1 MRGSDA
7 AVELYAKPGGNFES
21 GEGVMKFVLVFLSSR
36 IRRQRAAM
44 TACWAGLL
52 IFAGMVRGQESS
64 SRPDTSTDTSTLPS
78 APVAK
83 GVAGVTAAPVA
94 AGGPV
99 AALRDVLLAACSQD
113 GSGFSRFLTERSKES
128 FRRLTPAARVAL
140 MKRFVLLNVPG
151 KSSSTAN
158 PAGRPLVRCETPD
171 VTTEMAIGGA
181 DVQENIAFLPME
193 LRDAADSTGVSV
205 HQINM
210 GLVREGGQWRLL
222 SIGLLLLDLP
232 SLEVEWDAAEA
243 DGNEGTALEN
253 LKKLGEAVEAYRRTY
268 SSLPESL
275 TALGPP
281 AAGAPTHE
289 AAGLVDTELAAGAKD
304 GYVFRIVIAGASALG
319 APAKYELA
327 ATPSEYGRTGTRSF
341 FRDANGGWHA
351 GDHRGGVGAESDPKI
366 N

>member
-1 MRGSDA
+1 MNS
-7 AVELYAKPGGNFES
+7 
-21 GEGVMKFVLVFLSSR
+21 VFATSSSR
-36 IRRQRAAM
+36 VRR
-44 TACWAGLL
+44 WLVVPGILGLRL
-52 IFAGMVRGQESS
+52 MMFAGAVHGQESS
-64 SRPDTSTDTSTLPS
+64 SRPPAASADNPALPN
-78 APVAK
+78 APVARIP
-83 GVAGVTAAPVA
+83 GVVAAPVA

-99 AALRDVLLAACSQD
+99 AALRDVLLASCSQD

-128 FRRLTPAARVAL
+128 FMRLTPAARVAL

-151 KSSSTAN
+151 KASSTAN

-181 DVQENIAFLPME
+181 DVRENVAFLPME

-205 HQINM
+205 RHISM
-210 GLVREGGQWRLL
+210 GFVREGGQWRLL

-232 SLEVEWDAAEA
+232 ALEVEWDAAEA
-243 DGNEGTALEN
+243 DANEGTALEN
-253 LKKLGEAVEAYRRTY
+253 LKKLADAVEAYRRTY

-275 TALGPP
+275 AALGPP
-281 AAGAPTHE
+281 AAGTPTRE
-289 AAGLVDTELAAGAKD
+289 AAGLVDAELAGGAKD
-304 GYVFRIVIAGASALG
+304 GYVFRIVIAGASTLG

-341 FRDANGGWHA
+341 FRDAEGGWHA
-351 GDHRGGVGAESDPKI
+351 ADRRGAVGAASDPKI

>member
-1 MRGSDA
+1 MFVTPHYCRRLAVIA
-7 AVELYAKPGGNFES
+7 ACCVGLMMSAE
-21 GEGVMKFVLVFLSSR
+21 
-36 IRRQRAAM
+36 
-44 TACWAGLL
+44 AG
-52 IFAGMVRGQESS
+52 RGQESS
-64 SRPDTSTDTSTLPS
+64 SRPATPADNSPLPS
-78 APVAK
+78 APAAK
-83 GVAGVTAAPVA
+83 IPGVVTAPVA

-113 GSGFSRFLTERSKES
+113 GSGFARFLTERSKES
-128 FRRLTPAARVAL
+128 FKRLTPAARVAL

-151 KSSSTAN
+151 KASAIAN

-181 DVQENIAFLPME
+181 DARENVAFLPME

-232 SLEVEWDAAEA
+232 ALEVEWDAAESDA
-243 DGNEGTALEN
+243 NESTALEN
-253 LKKLGEAVEAYRRTY
+253 LKKLAEAVEAYRRTY

-275 TALGPP
+275 TVLGPP
-281 AAGAPTHE
+281 AEGASNHE
-289 AAGLVDTELAAGAKD
+289 AAGLVEGELAAGAKD

-341 FRDANGGWHA
+341 FRDADGGWHA
-351 GDHRGGVGAESDPKI
+351 ADRRGAVGAASDPKI

>member
-1 MRGSDA
+1 
-7 AVELYAKPGGNFES
+7 
-21 GEGVMKFVLVFLSSR
+21 MKFVLVFLSSC

-113 GSGFSRFLTERSKES
+113 GSDFARFLTERSKES
-128 FRRLTPAARVAL
+128 FKRLTPAARVAL

-151 KSSSTAN
+151 KSSATAN

-181 DVQENIAFLPME
+181 DVRENVAFLPME

-210 GLVREGGQWRLL
+210 GFVREDGQWRLL

-232 SLEVEWDAAEA
+232 ALEVEWDAAESDA
-243 DGNEGTALEN
+243 NEGTALEN

-281 AAGAPTHE
+281 PAGAATHE
-289 AAGLVDTELAAGAKD
+289 AAGLVDAEFAAGAKD
-304 GYVFRIVIAGASALG
+304 GYVFRIVIKGASTLG

-327 ATPSEYGRTGTRSF
+327 ATPAEYGRTGTRSF
-341 FRDANGGWHA
+341 FRDADGGWHA
-351 GDHRGGVGAESDPKI
+351 ADRRGAVGAGSDPKI

>member
-1 MRGSDA
+1 
-7 AVELYAKPGGNFES
+7 VNL
-21 GEGVMKFVLVFLSSR
+21 VLIFLSSR
-36 IRRQRAAM
+36 VRRRLGVK

-52 IFAGMVRGQESS
+52 IFAGVVRGQESS
-64 SRPDTSTDTSTLPS
+64 SRPDTATDNSTLPS

-83 GVAGVTAAPVA
+83 EVADVAATPVA

-128 FRRLTPAARVAL
+128 FKRLTPAARVAL

-158 PAGRPLVRCETPD
+158 LAGRPLVRCETPD

-181 DVQENIAFLPME
+181 DVRENVAFLPME

-232 SLEVEWDAAEA
+232 ALEVEWDAAEA
-243 DGNEGTALEN
+243 DANEGTALEN

-275 TALGPP
+275 TVLGPP
-281 AAGAPTHE
+281 TEGAPTHE
-289 AAGLVDTELAAGAKD
+289 AAGLVGVELAAGAKD

-319 APAKYELA
+319 APARYELA

-341 FRDANGGWHA
+341 FRDADGAWHA
-351 GDHRGGVGAESDPKI
+351 ADRRGAVGAASDPKI

>member
-1 MRGSDA
+1 M
-7 AVELYAKPGGNFES
+7 N
-21 GEGVMKFVLVFLSSR
+21 LVRRLFSSR
-36 IRRQRAAM
+36 KLQRRATPAVCCV
-44 TACWAGLL
+44 ALL
-52 IFAGMVRGQESS
+52 MFAGAGRGQQSS
-64 SRPDTSTDTSTLPS
+64 SRPAETAGNNAALPS
-78 APVAK
+78 APAPKDARVVA
-83 GVAGVTAAPVA
+83 AAVA

-113 GSGFSRFLTERSKES
+113 ASGFSRFLTARSKES
-128 FRRLTPAARVAL
+128 FNRLTPAARVAL

-151 KSSSTAN
+151 KASATAN

-181 DVQENIAFLPME
+181 DVQENVAYLPME

-210 GLVREGGQWRLL
+210 GLVHEGGQWRLL

-232 SLEVEWDAAEA
+232 SLEAEWDAAEA
-243 DGNEGTALEN
+243 DANERMALEN
-253 LKKLGEAVEAYRRTY
+253 LRKLAEAVETYRRTY
-268 SSLPESL
+268 MSLPESL
-275 TALGPP
+275 SSLGPP
-281 AAGAPTHE
+281 SQGSPAQGSPAQASATRE
-289 AAGLVDTELAAGAKD
+289 AAALVDAELAAGAKD

-327 ATPSEYGRTGTRSF
+327 ATPAVYGRTGVKSF
-341 FRDANGGWHA
+341 FRDAKGGWHA
-351 GDHRGGVGAESDPKI
+351 ADHRGAVGGETDPPV